1 MLKILNRYKFLI
13 VFIVFAVTFFTR
25 NNLKGAGKIVPEV
38 LTQPRQTEVYEHRE
52 VAFTRDGY
60 RYHLMPICDYEI
72 NGLVVGK
79 MDYRFFSIDR
89 NDSVFPIDICIIW
102 GDNVAR
108 KLYKNSAVSFSQD
121 CRWCWAQWSAGAK
134 VNLGELSNN
143 HLLIN
148 DKEILR
154 QAKDIL
160 RGDQIKIR
168 GLLVNVIAEP
178 EKELGLS
185 ARAWNTSIS
194 RIDNGAGAC
203 EVIYVQNME
212 ILKKSNLISRFLF
225 RLSGY
230 ALLLIMIWGII
241 NFFRGHKSAEGIR

>member
-1 MLKILNRYKFLI
+1 MLEILNRYKFLI
-13 VFIVFAVTFFTR
+13 IFVVFAVTFFTR
-25 NNLKGAGKIVPEV
+25 NSLKGAAKIVPEV
-38 LTQPRQTEVYEHRE
+38 LTQPRQIQLYGQRE
-52 VAFTRDGY
+52 IQFTRDGY
-60 RYHLMPICDYEI
+60 RYHLIPLYDYEI

-89 NDSVFPIDICIIW
+89 NDSVFPIDICLIW
-102 GDNVAR
+102 GDNAAK
-108 KLYKNSAVSFSQD
+108 KLHKNSAVSFSQD

-134 VNLGELSNN
+134 VNLSELSNN

-160 RGDQIKIR
+160 RGDQIKITGR
-168 GLLVNVIAEP
+168 LVNVIAEP
-178 EKELGLS
+178 AGEKGLS

-194 RIDNGAGAC
+194 RTDNGAGAC
-203 EVIYVQNME
+203 EVIYVKDLE
-212 ILKKSNLISRFLF
+212 ILKKANVISRVLF

-230 ALLLIMIWGII
+230 ALLLIIIWGII
-241 NFFRGHKSAEGIR
+241 NLFRGR